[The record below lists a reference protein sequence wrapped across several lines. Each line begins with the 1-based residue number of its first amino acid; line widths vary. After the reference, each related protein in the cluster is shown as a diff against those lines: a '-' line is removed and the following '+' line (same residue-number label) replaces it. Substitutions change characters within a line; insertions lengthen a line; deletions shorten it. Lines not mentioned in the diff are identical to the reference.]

1 MDTEIDLIGA
11 EWGFLILIDSDT
23 TNLDLRAAKNIERET
38 LKCKD
43 IEISRTG
50 SVLRIKKPN
59 HTNSSDQ
66 RMQQLV
72 RYQVGD

>member
-1 MDTEIDLIGA
+1 MSFRTSLDLDKVLIQVMDTEIDLIGA
-11 EWGFLILIDSDT
+11 EWGFLMLIDPDT

-50 SVLRIKKPN
+50 SVLRIKKA
-59 HTNSSDQ
+59 
-66 RMQQLV
+66 
-72 RYQVGD
+72 